1 MFGKN
6 ITSDEEALEKL
17 LLWLETVIGKNE
29 FFIGKSLDNEQ
40 ENIINRVLQ
49 DKGLPGVTYGDINI
63 KLISELVG
71 RIINETR

>member
-1 MFGKN
+1 MFGQN
-6 ITSDEEALEKL
+6 ITSDEDALEKL

-49 DKGLPGVTYGDINI
+49 DKGFPGVTYGDINI